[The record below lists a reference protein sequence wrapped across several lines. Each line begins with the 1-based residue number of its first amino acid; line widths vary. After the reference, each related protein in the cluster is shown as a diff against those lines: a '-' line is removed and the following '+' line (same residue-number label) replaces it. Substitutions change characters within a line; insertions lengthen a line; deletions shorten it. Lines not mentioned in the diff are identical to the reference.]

1 MLLRLWFGAAVF
13 ACLLTGADTY
23 DGPRPSKPDVPYILQ
38 ASRLIETE
46 GAEAREENKKGEVT
60 YVIEGASSPAKTP
73 LAEPIFIIE
82 TKVLVADR
90 IELYKLDVRNGRRE
104 VTLSQKKR
112 KGGPKPIHLLVNR
125 LAEHLYR
132 IEADEHLDNGE
143 YSLSPNDSNRVFC
156 FQVY

>member
-1 MLLRLWFGAAVF
+1 MRLLFGVAIYACF
-13 ACLLTGADTY
+13 ATGADTY
-23 DGPRPSKPDVPYILQ
+23 DGPRPAKPDVPYILQ

-46 GAEAREENKKGEVT
+46 GTEAKEESKKGEVT

-73 LAEPIFIIE
+73 LAEPIFIID
-82 TKVLVADR
+82 TKLLVADR
-90 IELYKLDVRNGRRE
+90 IELYKLDVKNGRRE

-125 LAEHLYR
+125 LADHLYR

>member
-1 MLLRLWFGAAVF
+1 MFSVAVLGW
-13 ACLLTGADTY
+13 LLTAADTY
-23 DGPRPSKPDVPYILQ
+23 DGPRPSKPDVPFLLQ

-46 GAEAREENKKGEVT
+46 GTEAREENKKGEVT
-60 YVIEGASSPAKTP
+60 YVIDGASSPAKTP
-73 LAEPIFIIE
+73 LAEPVFIIE
-82 TKVLVADR
+82 TKLLVADR

-112 KGGPKPIHLLVNR
+112 KGGPKPIHLLVTR

-132 IEADEHLDNGE
+132 MEADEHLDNGQ

-156 FQVY
+156 FEVY